1 MTSRKKILSNRSN
14 AKLSTGPSDEAL
26 GRTRFNGL
34 KHSMRAQTLL
44 LPAESPL
51 ALEALRERW
60 FDRLNPRDQA
70 EADLVSDYVKARW
83 FHQRAERSLHR
94 YLKADIAQAAA
105 REDEEVA
112 SDIRTLF
119 ADARGHHSLYAVSK
133 VSDGGPTTSHPAAG
147 GGKDAEHPC
156 TIVNRLESSEK
167 GCLALIGYWKNL
179 RTRLVDAL
187 EWQPQDRLKAIRM
200 LGWHPLDVLE
210 DQRILIIYT
219 GCFALHPAGKSDPL
233 EDLKCEMSTPEAE
246 PFLKRARTRWPLIL
260 DASETAKAKQA
271 MFDLVD
277 RQVERLEAKAEA
289 HRGAMDGDQES
300 PGVSCAG
307 DASLEVDRLRRY
319 ELASDRR
326 AKRCLDAFYKFRR
339 EMGEEGGERNA
350 DDDRGHET
358 DGEGTAEGRTED
370 GGRRAEDGGQVGG
383 RRTEGGGDGGV
394 EKNTTDLRPGSVVGE
409 ALSNGPEKNLA
420 TEANTELTASKDAGA
435 TEVAPVNDKVEIAL
449 AGLSGG
455 RGAGLGWVAT
465 RPMGGGKASAAI
477 EEMIFA
483 GGPLMRPTS

>member
-14 AKLSTGPSDEAL
+14 ARLSTGPSDDAL
-26 GRTRFNGL
+26 GRTRLNGL
-34 KHSMRAQTLL
+34 KHGMRSATVL
-44 LPAESPL
+44 LPGESAL
-51 ALEALRERW
+51 ALEALRETW

-105 REDEEVA
+105 REDEDVA
-112 SDIRTLF
+112 SDIRALF
-119 ADARGHHSLYAVSK
+119 SDSRGHHSLYAISK

-147 GGKDAEHPC
+147 GGKDAEHPR

-167 GCLALIGYWKNL
+167 GCLALIGYWKGL
-179 RTRLVDAL
+179 RTRLVDSL
-187 EWQPQDRLKAIRM
+187 EWQPQDRLKAVRM
-200 LGWHPLDVLE
+200 LGWHPLDILE

-219 GCFALHPAGKSDPL
+219 GCYALHPAGNPDPL

-277 RQVERLEAKAEA
+277 RQVERLEAQVEA
-289 HRGAMDGDQES
+289 HRGSTDGDTEG

-307 DASLEVDRLRRY
+307 DASLEADRLRRY

-339 EMGEEGGERNA
+339 EMGEEGGEPNA
-350 DDDRGHET
+350 EDERGGER
-358 DGEGTAEGRTED
+358 DGEGRAEV
-370 GGRRAEDGGQVGG
+370 GGRRAGRRTERGGRRRQLAG
-383 RRTEGGGDGGV
+383 RRTEGGGRRELGRETGIRGG
-394 EKNTTDLRPGSVVGE
+394 
-409 ALSNGPEKNLA
+409 
-420 TEANTELTASKDAGA
+420 
-435 TEVAPVNDKVEIAL
+435 
-449 AGLSGG
+449 
-455 RGAGLGWVAT
+455 
-465 RPMGGGKASAAI
+465 
-477 EEMIFA
+477 
-483 GGPLMRPTS
+483 